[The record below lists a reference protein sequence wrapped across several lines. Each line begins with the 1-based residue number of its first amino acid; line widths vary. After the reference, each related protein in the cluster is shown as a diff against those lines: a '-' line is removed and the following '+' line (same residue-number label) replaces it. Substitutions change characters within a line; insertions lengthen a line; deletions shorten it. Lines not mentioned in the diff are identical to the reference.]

1 MKAPILAHVT
11 WYKMP
16 VLNLDGGSL
25 CSVWWALSA
34 AVFGRVVSVG
44 FGLIPRPVFAR
55 GCMCSMNE
63 IVNLNI
69 ADATRGKLRLENCDS
84 LV

>member
-44 FGLIPRPVFAR
+44 FGLGKRGMYGPYTGAVLCAR
-55 GCMCSMNE
+55 SGH
-63 IVNLNI
+63 VW
-69 ADATRGKLRLENCDS
+69 ATVRDG
-84 LV
+84 